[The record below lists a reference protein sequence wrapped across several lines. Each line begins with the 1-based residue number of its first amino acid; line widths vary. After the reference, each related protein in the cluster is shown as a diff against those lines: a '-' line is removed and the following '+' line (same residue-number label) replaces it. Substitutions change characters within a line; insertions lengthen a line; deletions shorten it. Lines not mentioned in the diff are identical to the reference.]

1 MERFF
6 ARYRK
11 AIIWTI
17 VVAFSVGSVAL
28 YSLQRFGA
36 TNSTSPGDYDVEV
49 PATVNGTTISSTAFE
64 QASTDLLNQY
74 EEYYRQIGQDIS
86 AILSGASGA
95 LLRIQV
101 QASAMQSL
109 IREVLFDQE
118 IERYGI
124 KIAKAEIDS
133 LYASEYDSLLESYDI
148 SEDQLSSILQ
158 NQGRTLDEYKAT
170 FRDSIRG
177 QLRNEALRERV
188 VGSIEPTE
196 EELRSYFENDILA
209 YETEEEIRA
218 SHILVQDED
227 TANQILE
234 EVALGQ
240 SFAELAKE
248 YSIDTGTA
256 DEGGDLGWFSRGQMV
271 IEFEEAAFALE
282 KGEIS
287 EPVKTNYGYHIIQ
300 LVDRQAASTPT
311 LEGVKDQVRDN
322 YIAQLSSERFNDWYQ
337 ETLAQADIKINR
349 PLVNAYLLQQEDAE
363 AGLAEFERIREE
375 GLSSDSYLPYYIGS
389 IYDSKMVEVASQR
402 ADLEKAEEKTE
413 QEIGQI
419 EELSQQIDSYRQEA
433 LSLYLETLEDVE
445 ADEGLLDRILALDPD
460 NVVTIYRYG
469 KLLVEQGNPINADMR
484 FGEAIAKDPSYFPPY
499 IGSGDVAMNNKN
511 YLRAA
516 EQYQRALELRP
527 KDLAVM
533 TKLSGA
539 YLALQQ
545 LDEAE
550 KQLVAIQDIDP
561 DNLAL
566 NIGLGDLAYA
576 RMILAINERDALQE
590 KPERIPEEETQLQQ
604 LTDAISAHYETARKQ
619 YEKALTSSGSA
630 DLYVKLGRVEL
641 AIGEFDQAERAF
653 HDAAVRSPYKA
664 EAYEGMGDL
673 LMRQGDIE
681 GAIEEYVTAFS
692 RSFDNTLKQRVGE
705 EIIKHNPDDTT
716 MRFKLADIYADQ
728 YMWSAAI
735 RQYAAIIETSPDS
748 IEAYEKIAEA
758 YIWRTEY
765 DTAIDYLWKAIGHAD
780 DDSTKISIYNK
791 IIEIDQSQVGQDK
804 PLSVSGLD
812 SLLELAQ
819 IYLVQGNLQDARG
832 KLEQIISIDP
842 LYHTED
848 VVALLLQAGGELP
861 EPSISEETVQTPSG
875 IVTPPVDEV
884 QTPSSNVAPNTSQE
898 TPDDTQQ

>member
-11 AIIWTI
+11 VIIWAM
-17 VVAFSVGSVAL
+17 VVAFFVGSIAL

-36 TNSTSPGDYDVEV
+36 TKGTSTGDYDTEV
-49 PATVNGTTISSTAFE
+49 PATVNGTTISSTVFE
-64 QASTDLLNQY
+64 QASADLLNQY

-109 IREVLFDQE
+109 IREVLLDQE

-124 KIAKAEIDS
+124 KIPKAKIDS
-133 LYASEYDSLLESYDI
+133 LYASEYNSLLESYDI

-158 NQGRTLDEYKAT
+158 NQGRTLDEYKAA

-177 QLRNEALRERV
+177 RLRNEALRERA

-196 EELRSYFENDILA
+196 EELRSYFENDISA

-218 SHILVQDED
+218 SHILVQDEE
-227 TANQILE
+227 TASQILE
-234 EVALGQ
+234 ELALGQ

-248 YSIDTGTA
+248 YSTDTGTV

-271 IEFEEAAFALE
+271 IEFEQAAFALE

-287 EPVKTNYGYHIIQ
+287 KPVKTDYGYHIIQ

-311 LEGVKDQVRDN
+311 LEEVKDQVRDD

-337 ETLAQADIKINR
+337 EILAQADIKINR
-349 PLVNAYLLQQEDAE
+349 PLINAYLQQQEDTE

-375 GLSSDSYLPYYIGS
+375 GLSNDSYLPYYIGS
-389 IYDSKMVEVASQR
+389 IYESKMVEVASQR

-413 QEIGQI
+413 EEIGQI
-419 EELSQQIDSYRQEA
+419 EELSQQIDSYKQEA

-469 KLLVEQGNPINADMR
+469 KLLVEQGNPISADMR
-484 FGEAIAKDPSYFPPY
+484 FEEAITKDPSYFPPY
-499 IGSGDVAMNNKN
+499 MGSGDVAMNNKN
-511 YLRAA
+511 YRRAA
-516 EQYQRALELRP
+516 EQYRQALELRP
-527 KDLAVM
+527 TDLAVM

-550 KQLVAIQDIDP
+550 KQLVAIQEIDP

-566 NIGLGDLAYA
+566 SIGLGDLAYA
-576 RMILAINERDALQE
+576 RMILAINERDALEE

-604 LTDAISAHYETARKQ
+604 LADTISAHYETARKQ
-619 YEKALTSSGSA
+619 YEKALTTSGSA

-641 AIGEFDQAERAF
+641 ARGEFAQAERAF

-681 GAIEEYVTAFS
+681 GAIEEYMTAFS

-705 EIIKHNPDDTT
+705 EIIKHDPNDTT

-735 RQYAAIIETSPDS
+735 RQYAAIIETSPDLV
-748 IEAYEKIAEA
+748 EAYEKIAEA

-765 DTAIDYLWKAIGHAD
+765 DTAIDYLWKAIGYAD
-780 DDSTKISIYNK
+780 NDSSKISIYNK
-791 IIEIDQSQVGQDK
+791 IIEIDQTQVGQDK
-804 PLSVSGLD
+804 PLSVAGLD
-812 SLLELAQ
+812 SLFELAR

-842 LYHTED
+842 FYNAED

-861 EPSISEETVQTPSG
+861 EPSIPEETVQTPSS
-875 IVTPPVDEV
+875 IVTPPVDEA
-884 QTPSSNVAPNTSQE
+884 QTPSSSVAPNTSQE
-898 TPDDTQQ
+898 TPNDTQQ

>member
-11 AIIWTI
+11 VIIWAM
-17 VVAFSVGSVAL
+17 VVAFFVGSIAL

-36 TNSTSPGDYDVEV
+36 TKGPSTGDYDTEV
-49 PATVNGTTISSTAFE
+49 PATVNGTTISSTVFE
-64 QASTDLLNQY
+64 QASADLLNQY

-109 IREVLFDQE
+109 IREVLLDQE

-124 KIAKAEIDS
+124 KIPKAKIDS
-133 LYASEYDSLLESYDI
+133 LYASEYNSLLESYDI

-158 NQGRTLDEYKAT
+158 NQGRTLDEYKAGI
-170 FRDSIRG
+170 RDSIRG
-177 QLRNEALRERV
+177 QLRNEALRERA

-196 EELRSYFENDILA
+196 EELRSYFENDISA

-218 SHILVQDED
+218 SHILVQDEE

-234 EVALGQ
+234 ELALGQ

-248 YSIDTGTA
+248 YSADTGTV

-271 IEFEEAAFALE
+271 VEFEQAVFALE

-287 EPVKTNYGYHIIQ
+287 RPVKTDYGYHIIQ

-311 LEGVKDQVRDN
+311 LEEVKDQVRDD

-349 PLVNAYLLQQEDAE
+349 PLVNAYLQQQEDAE

-375 GLSSDSYLPYYIGS
+375 GLSNDSYLPYYIGS
-389 IYDSKMVEVASQR
+389 IYDSRMMEVVSQR
-402 ADLEKAEEKTE
+402 ADLEKAEEKTDE
-413 QEIGQI
+413 EIGQI
-419 EELSQQIDSYRQEA
+419 EELSRQIDSYKQQA

-469 KLLVEQGNPINADMR
+469 KLLVEQGNPIGADMR
-484 FGEAIAKDPSYFPPY
+484 FEEAITKDPSYFPPY
-499 IGSGDVAMNNKN
+499 MGSGDVAMNNKN
-511 YLRAA
+511 YRRAA
-516 EQYQRALELRP
+516 EQYRQALELRP
-527 KDLAVM
+527 TDLVVM

-576 RMILAINERDALQE
+576 RMILAINERDALEE
-590 KPERIPEEETQLQQ
+590 KPERIAEEETQLQQ
-604 LTDAISAHYETARKQ
+604 LADTISAHYETARKQ
-619 YEKALTSSGSA
+619 YEKALTTSGSA

-641 AIGEFDQAERAF
+641 ARGQFDQAERAF

-681 GAIEEYVTAFS
+681 GAIEEYMTAFS

-705 EIIKHNPDDTT
+705 EIIKHDPNDTT

-735 RQYAAIIETSPDS
+735 RQYAAIIETSPDLV
-748 IEAYEKIAEA
+748 EAYEKIAEA

-765 DTAIDYLWKAIGHAD
+765 DTAIDYLWKAIGYAD
-780 DDSTKISIYNK
+780 NDSSKISIYNK
-791 IIEIDQSQVGQDK
+791 IIEIDQTQVGQDR
-804 PLSVSGLD
+804 PLSVAGLD
-812 SLLELAQ
+812 SLFELAQ

-842 LYHTED
+842 FYHAED

-861 EPSISEETVQTPSG
+861 EPSIPEETLQTPSS

-884 QTPSSNVAPNTSQE
+884 QTPSSSVAPNTSQE
-898 TPDDTQQ
+898 TPNDTQQ

>member
-11 AIIWTI
+11 VIIWAM
-17 VVAFSVGSVAL
+17 VVAFFVGSIAL

-36 TNSTSPGDYDVEV
+36 TKSTSTGDYDTEV
-49 PATVNGTTISSTAFE
+49 PATVNGTTISSTVFE

-109 IREVLFDQE
+109 IRQVLFDQE

-124 KIAKAEIDS
+124 KIPKAKIDS
-133 LYASEYDSLLESYDI
+133 LYASEYNSLLESYDI

-158 NQGRTLDEYKAT
+158 NQGRTLVEYKAA

-196 EELRSYFENDILA
+196 EELRSHFENDILA

-218 SHILVQDED
+218 SHILVQDEE

-234 EVALGQ
+234 ELALGQ

-248 YSIDTGTA
+248 YSTDTGTV

-271 IEFEEAAFALE
+271 VEFEEAAFALE

-287 EPVKTNYGYHIIQ
+287 KPVKTDYGYHIIQ
-300 LVDRQAASTPT
+300 LVDRQAASTPI
-311 LEGVKDQVRDN
+311 LEEVKDQVRND

-349 PLVNAYLLQQEDAE
+349 PLVNAYLQQQEDAE

-375 GLSSDSYLPYYIGS
+375 GLSNDSYLPYYIGS
-389 IYDSKMVEVASQR
+389 IYDSKMMEVASQR
-402 ADLEKAEEKTE
+402 ADLEKVEEKTE
-413 QEIGQI
+413 EEIGQI
-419 EELSQQIDSYRQEA
+419 EELSQQIESYKQEA

-445 ADEGLLDRILALDPD
+445 ADVGLLDRILALDPD

-469 KLLVEQGNPINADMR
+469 KLLVEQGNPISADMR
-484 FGEAIAKDPSYFPPY
+484 FEEAITKDPSYFPPY

-511 YLRAA
+511 YRRAA
-516 EQYQRALELRP
+516 EQYRQALELRP
-527 KDLAVM
+527 EDLAVM

-576 RMILAINERDALQE
+576 RMILAINERDALEE

-604 LTDAISAHYETARKQ
+604 LADTISAHYETARKQ

-681 GAIEEYVTAFS
+681 GAIEEYMTAFS

-705 EIIKHNPDDTT
+705 EIIKHDPDDTT

-748 IEAYEKIAEA
+748 VEAYEKIAEA

-780 DDSTKISIYNK
+780 NDSSRISIYNK
-791 IIEIDQSQVGQDK
+791 IIEIDQTQVGQDK
-804 PLSVSGLD
+804 PLSVAGLD
-812 SLLELAQ
+812 SLFELAQ

-842 LYHTED
+842 FYHAED

-861 EPSISEETVQTPSG
+861 EPSIPEETVQTPSS
-875 IVTPPVDEV
+875 IVTPPADEV
-884 QTPSSNVAPNTSQE
+884 QTPSSGVAPDTSQE
-898 TPDDTQQ
+898 TPNDTQQ